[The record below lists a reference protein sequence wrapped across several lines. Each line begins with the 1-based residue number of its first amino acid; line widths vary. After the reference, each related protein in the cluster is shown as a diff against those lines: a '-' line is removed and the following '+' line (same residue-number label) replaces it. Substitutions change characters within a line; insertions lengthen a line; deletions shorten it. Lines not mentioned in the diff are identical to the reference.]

1 MITELR
7 AQNFKS
13 WHDTTAL
20 QFAPLTGFFGANSSG
35 KTSILQVL
43 LMLMQTV
50 ESPDRNRV
58 LHFGDDRSLVDF
70 GTFYDL
76 LYTHNTD
83 LTLQLDVSWEL
94 SKPLPFSRTPLFPI
108 NDLTFH
114 TEIHEENDRIL
125 VEGFHYTTDSNDE
138 FGMQRVI
145 KNKKRAKD
153 QYELIH
159 GSYSVVR
166 NPGRLWNLPP
176 PVKCYGFPDEVS
188 GYYQNLGF
196 LSDFVLAL
204 ENLFSDIAYL
214 GPLRE
219 YPRRSY
225 IWSGERPQDV
235 GLSGEEAIPALLAA
249 RAEGLTS
256 PRLVNVKRSHKPIE
270 QRILEWLQKMELI
283 HSFSLEPI
291 AENRKDYEFR
301 VKKNPNSSEVLITE
315 VGFGVSQL
323 LPVLVLCY
331 YVPEN
336 STIILEQ
343 PEIHLHPKVQSDLAD
358 VLIDVVK
365 NRNVQII
372 LESHSEHLLS
382 RLQRRIAEEKI
393 SVEDTAF
400 YFCQINNG
408 TSEIERLKIDEYGN
422 ISNWPQDFFG
432 DDIGDLVKKTKAEM
446 QRRKLRA
453 RIQRDHLFCRQW
465 IVSG

>member
-13 WHDTTAL
+13 WQDTGPL
-20 QFAPLTGFFGANSSG
+20 RFAPLTGLFGANSSG

-43 LMLMQTV
+43 LMFMQTV

-58 LHFGDDRSLVDF
+58 LHFGDDRSLVNF
-70 GTFYDL
+70 GTFNDL
-76 LYTHNTD
+76 LYTHKTD
-83 LTLQLDVSWEL
+83 LTLQLDLSWKL
-94 SKPLPFSRTPLFPI
+94 AKPFSFSRGTLFSSPSS

-114 TEIHEENDRIL
+114 TEVREENDRIL
-125 VEGFHYTTDSNDE
+125 AECFHYKTDRTE
-138 FGMQRVI
+138 FGMKRDI
-145 KNKKRAKD
+145 EKKKSGRN

-159 GSYSVVR
+159 GGYQVIR
-166 NPGRLWNLPP
+166 NPGRPWNLPP

-196 LSDFVLAL
+196 LSDFVLAF
-204 ENLFSDIAYL
+204 ENLFSQITYL

-235 GLSGEEAIPALLAA
+235 GISGEEAIPALLAA

-270 QRILEWLQKMELI
+270 QRILEWLQVMELI
-283 HSFSLEPI
+283 DSFSLEPI

-301 VKKNPNSSEVLITE
+301 VKKSRNSSEVLITD

-372 LESHSEHLLS
+372 LESHSALLLH
-382 RLQRRIAEEKI
+382 RLQRRIAEEQI
-393 SVEDTAF
+393 AADDTTL
-400 YFCQINNG
+400 YFCQINDG
-408 TSEIERLKIDEYGN
+408 TSEIEQLDVDEYGN
-422 ISNWPQDFFG
+422 ILNWPQDFFG
-432 DDIGDLVKKTKAEM
+432 DDIGDLVEKTKVEM
-446 QRRKLRA
+446 QRRK
-453 RIQRDHLFCRQW
+453 
-465 IVSG
+465 VME